1 MKSESIEIKYER
13 LSFEELNDKE
23 KELIESAKNATY
35 SAYSPYSSFSVGAAV
50 RLENDEIIIG
60 SNQENIAYPSG
71 LCAERVALFSAGT
84 RKEKITALA
93 LAARNSKNEWTK
105 AFPCGACCQVLQESQ
120 QRASNKITILILL
133 DEKEV
138 LRLKGTESL
147 LPFGFSF

>member
-1 MKSESIEIKYER
+1 MCRKSCFVFGWYK
-13 LSFEELNDKE
+13 K
-23 KELIESAKNATY
+23 
-35 SAYSPYSSFSVGAAV
+35 G
-50 RLENDEIIIG
+50 
-60 SNQENIAYPSG
+60 
-71 LCAERVALFSAGT
+71 
-84 RKEKITALA
+84 KITALA

-120 QRASNKITILILL
+120 QRANNKITILILL